1 MMKKQIV
8 ITALGISIFFVIMTL
23 GKTNARNTQ
32 KDGKPNF
39 IIIFSDDQGYGDV
52 GCYGNK
58 NLRTPNLDKMA
69 AEGTRF
75 TDFYMAAAVCT
86 PSRAALLTGCYPQR
100 VGLPSVIFPNSMPRG
115 QKDGMALGINPDEIT
130 LAKMLKSGGYKTSCI
145 GKWHIGDQ
153 KEFMPLNNG
162 FDEYF
167 GLPYSNDMMPDATP
181 HDFGPL
187 PLIEGNSVVELNPD
201 QDFLTKR
208 YTEKAVDFIERN
220 RNTPFFLFLAHS
232 MPHRPCHA
240 SDKFTH
246 RWFTMDQLSKIKGE
260 NKAGRDFLYP
270 AVIEEL
276 DWSVGVILQ
285 KLEELGLDKNTLVIF
300 TSDNGPATG
309 SAGPLRGKKGSMYE
323 GGMRIPCIMQWK
335 GKIPEGKVVHQIASS
350 IDFYPT
356 FATLASVDLPGSR
369 IIDGKDISDLI
380 LGKTSVSPRKQ
391 FFYFDQGRGLKAIR
405 QGDWK
410 LFPGE
415 KPQLYNL
422 HKDIGEKNNVAA
434 KFPEVVERLTSDALQ
449 FEKEMEKNRREPGL
463 IPVAQ

>member
-1 MMKKQIV
+1 MRKMTGIV
-8 ITALGISIFFVIMTL
+8 IALLLIANVLVAAQQTAS
-23 GKTNARNTQ
+23 N
-32 KDGKPNF
+32 PNF
-39 IIIFSDDQGYGDV
+39 IIIFTDDQGYGDV

-69 AEGTRF
+69 AEGIRF

-100 VGLPSVIFPNSMPRG
+100 VGLPSVLFPNDMPRG
-115 QKDGMALGINPDEIT
+115 QLEGMALGLNPEETTIAE
-130 LAKMLKSGGYKTSCI
+130 LLKEQGYATACI
-145 GKWHIGDQ
+145 GKWHLGDMP
-153 KEFMPLNNG
+153 EFMPLNQG

-167 GLPYSNDMMPDATP
+167 GLPYSNDMMPGATP

-187 PLIEGNSVVELNPD
+187 PLIEGDSIIELNPD
-201 QDFLTKR
+201 QDFLTIR
-208 YTEKAVDFIERN
+208 YTKKAVDFIERN
-220 RNTPFFLFLAHS
+220 RNKTFFLYLSHS

-240 SDKFTH
+240 SDKFTE
-246 RWFTMDQLSKIKGE
+246 RWFTKQQLSGIKGE
-260 NKAGRDFLYP
+260 NKESRDFLYP

-285 KLEELGLDKNTLVIF
+285 KLEELGLEKNTLVVF

-323 GGMRIPCIMQWK
+323 GGMRVPCIMQWK
-335 GKIPEGKVVHQIASS
+335 GKIAEGKIVRQIIAG

-356 FATLASVDLPGSR
+356 FANLASADLPADR
-369 IIDGKDISDLI
+369 IIDGKDITDLI
-380 LGKTSVSPRKQ
+380 LGKTAISPRKQ
-391 FFYFDQGRGLKAIR
+391 FLYFDQGRGLKAIR

-415 KPQLYNL
+415 NPQLYNL
-422 HKDIGEKNNVAA
+422 REDIGEKNNLAIE
-434 KFPEVVERLTSDALQ
+434 FPELVERLTSSALQ
-449 FEKEMEKNRREPGL
+449 FEKEMEKNKREPGL
-463 IPVAQ
+463 VPVAQ